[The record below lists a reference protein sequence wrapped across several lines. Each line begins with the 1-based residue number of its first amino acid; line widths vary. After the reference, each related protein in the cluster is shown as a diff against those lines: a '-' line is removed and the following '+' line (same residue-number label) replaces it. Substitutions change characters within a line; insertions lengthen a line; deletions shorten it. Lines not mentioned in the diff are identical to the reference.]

1 VLFRSFR
8 AAHRALR
15 PARSWQAAL
24 DADGD
29 RQPEVR
35 WLRENGTPLD
45 DAYFDAT
52 DRHFV
57 AFELDGDELGD
68 DARALYVAYDGW
80 SRALTATVPAPP
92 SGTRW
97 SIVID
102 TSAVAESWS
111 NARAPGE
118 EVELVGTSLEVPAR
132 AVIVLVAR

>member
-1 VLFRSFR
+1 
-8 AAHRALR
+8 
-15 PARSWQAAL
+15 
-24 DADGD
+24 
-29 RQPEVR
+29 VR
-35 WLRENGTPLD
+35 WLRDDGAALD

-92 SGTRW
+92 AGTGW
-97 SIVID
+97 SIAID
-102 TSAVAESWS
+102 TSAAAERWS

-132 AVIVLVAR
+132 AVIVLVAQ